1 MVQLRK
7 LAAAVALATAGAM
20 SAGAAHAQIS
30 GGVVKI
36 GVMNDMSSLYA
47 DIGGPG
53 SVEAARMA
61 V

>member
-30 GGVVKI
+30 GGV
-36 GVMNDMSSLYA
+36 SARS
-47 DIGGPG
+47 G
-53 SVEAARMA
+53 SRTAS
-61 V
+61 